1 LPQTTLKRYFAL
13 PETMFLL
20 QPLRPWF
27 RNLGKRLIQT
37 PKVCLNDSGP
47 LASLLGA
54 AENFIKAWSRLAS
67 GEANGQK
74 SIGLAD

>member
-1 LPQTTLKRYFAL
+1 MQAIARYL
-13 PETMFLL
+13 TKPSYT
-20 QPLRPWF
+20 PLGIYRIPDQ
-27 RNLGKRLIQT
+27 GLIQT